1 MERAMATFDQES
13 ELLLARR
20 TYGLLTLVAW
30 SAAAWGNPATAAQT
44 DDSTWTLGLSGEA
57 RERFES
63 SRDPVFG
70 LSPAGDDDYLLH
82 RLLLTA
88 DASIQGFRAQVQ
100 IVSGLTSGWQGQPP
114 ATQDDSVDLLQG
126 FVEQS
131 FGVGDGDLLVRA
143 GRQELS
149 LGSSRLI
156 SVRESP
162 NIRRAFDGVR
172 ASWSLHSGARVDAF
186 ALRPVSPERGGFD
199 DRSASAQTFWGLYG
213 TADVPGVEGLKADL
227 YYLGLRREDAVF
239 TQGRATELRHSVGSR
254 LFGERDSTDW
264 NIEGVWQWGS
274 FGDASIRAWTLSAD
288 VGYRWADL
296 PLSPRVGI
304 KMDAISGDRNPADRR
319 LETFNPLFPK
329 LPYFSE
335 ANVATPANL
344 LDVQPSFTFNVA
356 PEATLS
362 LSWNALWKQARA
374 DAFYAPP
381 LSPVPGTAHSAGLA
395 IGTQESLNLDWKL
408 SKRLGLGAAYIRFD
422 PRAVTRDAG
431 GSSGSFVAVWV
442 QMLVS
447 SDSQR

>member
-1 MERAMATFDQES
+1 MTRTTCG
-13 ELLLARR
+13 LLA
-20 TYGLLTLVAW
+20 VVVW
-30 SAAAWGNPATAAQT
+30 SAALCGAPAKAAPT
-44 DDSTWTLGLSGEA
+44 DDHSAWTLGLSAEA

-70 LSPAGDDDYLLH
+70 LSSAGDDDYLLH
-82 RLLLTA
+82 RVLLAA
-88 DASIQGFRAQVQ
+88 DARHTGGFRAHVQ
-100 IVSGLTSGWQGQPP
+100 IISGLTSGWEGVPP
-114 ATQDDSVDLLQG
+114 PTQDDSVDLMQG

-131 FGVGDGDLLVRA
+131 FDVGDGDLLVRA

-162 NIRRAFDGVR
+162 NIRRAFDGLR

-186 ALRPVSPERGGFD
+186 ALRPVSPERSGFD
-199 DRSASAQTFWGLYG
+199 DRSSSAQTFWGLYG
-213 TADVPGVEGLKADL
+213 TADVPGTEGLKADL

-239 TQGRATELRHSVGSR
+239 TQGRATEVRHSVGVR
-254 LFGERDSTDW
+254 LFGERDRTDW

-288 VGYRWADL
+288 LGYRWADL
-296 PLSPRVGI
+296 PLSPRLGI

-344 LDVQPSFTFNVA
+344 LDVQPSFTFNVTR
-356 PEATLS
+356 EATLS

-381 LSPVPGTAHSAGLA
+381 LSPVRGTANSAGRA
-395 IGTQESLNLDWKL
+395 IGTQASLNLDWKL
-408 SKRLGLGAAYIRFD
+408 SKRSGLGAAYVHFD
-422 PRAVTRDAG
+422 PREVTREAG
-431 GSSGSFVAVWV
+431 GSSGSFFAIWM
-442 QMLVS
+442 QMLT
-447 SDSQR
+447 D

>member
-1 MERAMATFDQES
+1 M
-13 ELLLARR
+13 RR
-20 TYGLLTLVAW
+20 TCELFALGIW
-30 SAAAWGNPATAAQT
+30 SVAAWGDPLAASRA
-44 DDSTWTLGLSGEA
+44 DDSAWTFGLSAEA

-70 LSPAGDDDYLLH
+70 LSPADDDDYLLH
-82 RLLLTA
+82 RVLLTA
-88 DASIQGFRAQVQ
+88 DARHTEGFRAQVQ
-100 IVSGLTSGWQGQPP
+100 IVSGLSSGWEGQPP
-114 ATQDDSVDLLQG
+114 PTQDDSVDLLQG

-172 ASWSLHSGARVDAF
+172 ASWSLHSGAHVDAF
-186 ALRPVSPERGGFD
+186 ALRPVSPERSGFD
-199 DRSASAQTFWGLYG
+199 DRSSSAQSFWGLYG
-213 TADVPGVEGLKADL
+213 TANVPGVEGLKADL
-227 YYLGLRREDAVF
+227 YYLGLRREDAEF
-239 TQGRATELRHSVGSR
+239 TQGRATERRHSVGFR
-254 LFGERDSTDW
+254 LFGERDRADW

-274 FGDASIRAWTLSAD
+274 FGDASIRAWTISAD
-288 VGYRWADL
+288 LGYQWADS
-296 PLSPRVGI
+296 PLRPRVGI

-344 LDVQPSFTFNVA
+344 LDVQPNFTFNVA
-356 PEATLS
+356 REATLS
-362 LSWNALWKQARA
+362 LSWNALWKQARE

-381 LSPVPGTAHSAGLA
+381 LSPVRGTANSVGRA
-395 IGTQESLNLDWKL
+395 IGTQASLNLDWKL
-408 SKRLGLGAAYIRFD
+408 SKRLGLGAAYVHFD
-422 PRAVTRDAG
+422 PREVTREAG
-431 GSSGSFVAVWV
+431 GSSGSFFAIWM
-442 QMLVS
+442 QMLT
-447 SDSQR
+447 D

>member
-1 MERAMATFDQES
+1 MSALTRRSS
-13 ELLLARR
+13 ELLALA
-20 TYGLLTLVAW
+20 AW
-30 SAAAWGNPATAAQT
+30 SVAAWGNPA
-44 DDSTWTLGLSGEA
+44 DSAWTFGVSGEA

-82 RLLLTA
+82 RILLTA
-88 DASIQGFRAQVQ
+88 DARNFKGFRAQVQ
-100 IVSGLTSGWQGQPP
+100 IVSGLTSGWEGQPP
-114 ATQDDSVDLLQG
+114 PTQDNSVDVLQA
-126 FVEQS
+126 FIEQS
-131 FGVGDGDLLVRA
+131 YGAGQGYLLVRV

-172 ASWSLHSGARVDAF
+172 ASWSFPSGARVDAF
-186 ALRPVSPERGGFD
+186 ALQPVSPERGGFD
-199 DRSASAQTFWGLYG
+199 DRSSSAQTFWGMYG
-213 TADVPGVEGLKADL
+213 TADVPAVEGLHADL
-227 YYLGLRREDAVF
+227 YYLGLRREEAVF
-239 TQGRATELRHSVGSR
+239 TQGRATEVRHSVGFR
-254 LFGERDSTDW
+254 LFGERDRADW

-274 FGDASIRAWTLSAD
+274 FGDASIRAWTISAEL
-288 VGYRWADL
+288 GYRWADVL
-296 PLSPRVGI
+296 LSPRFGI

-344 LDVQPSFTFNVA
+344 LDVQPSFTINVA
-356 PEATLS
+356 REATLS

-381 LSPVPGTAHSAGLA
+381 LAPVAGTAHSAGRA
-395 IGTQESLNLDWKL
+395 IGTQASLNLDWKL
-408 SKRLGLGAAYIRFD
+408 SKRLGLGAAYVHFD
-422 PRAVTRDAG
+422 PREVTRDAG
-431 GSSGSFVAVWV
+431 GSSGSFFAIWM
-442 QMLVS
+442 QMLMS
-447 SDSQR
+447 NDSQ

>member
-1 MERAMATFDQES
+1 MTRRTGR
-13 ELLLARR
+13 LLA
-20 TYGLLTLVAW
+20 LVAW
-30 SAAAWGNPATAAQT
+30 SAAVCGAPARASQT
-44 DDSTWTLGLSGEA
+44 EDNSAWTLGLSAEA

-63 SRDPVFG
+63 SRNPVFG
-70 LSPAGDDDYLLH
+70 LSPSGDDDYLLH
-82 RLLLTA
+82 RFLLFA
-88 DASIQGFRAQVQ
+88 DARNGEGFRAQVQ
-100 IVSGLTSGWQGQPP
+100 IVSGLTSGWDGRPP

-126 FVEQS
+126 FIEQS
-131 FGVGDGDLLVRA
+131 FRVGDDDLLVRA

-172 ASWSLHSGARVDAF
+172 ASWSLSSGARIDVF

-199 DRSASAQTFWGLYG
+199 DRSSSAQAFWGLYG

-239 TQGRATELRHSVGSR
+239 TQGRATELRHSVGFR
-254 LFGERDSTDW
+254 LFGERDRVDW
-264 NIEGVWQWGS
+264 NVEGVWQWGS

-288 VGYRWADL
+288 LGYRWDDL
-296 PLSPRVGI
+296 PLSPRFGI
-304 KMDAISGDRNPADRR
+304 KMDAISGDSNPADGR

-344 LDVQPSFTFNVA
+344 LDVQPNLTLDVA
-356 PEATLS
+356 PRVTLS
-362 LSWNALWKQARA
+362 VSWNALWKQQRE

-381 LSPVPGTAHSAGLA
+381 LSPVRGTARSQGRA
-395 IGTQESLNLDWKL
+395 IGTQTSLNLDWQL
-408 SKRLGLGAAYIRFD
+408 SKRLGLGAAYVHFD
-422 PRAVTRDAG
+422 PREVTRDAG
-431 GSSGSFVAVWV
+431 GSSGSFFAIWM
-442 QMLVS
+442 QMQT
-447 SDSQR
+447 D